1 MKILHL
7 LDTSLPQWRTEKCA
21 ISAKKNGHSVYF
33 GGPINSKHQ
42 SVFDKTY
49 EIKWTPGARHKFPHQ
64 WNAVKKQMKR
74 IIEEVRPD
82 VIHAHN
88 IFSAKMAMEIGDYP
102 LVYNDHEFWSVYVKR
117 QLEAYN
123 ISKNVNNDKSFYLRR
138 LVRNFARD
146 FLKKR
151 WVRIWSNAERDLVTR
166 FPTITVSQS
175 IVEAH
180 SKISKNNFHVPNFPL
195 YKEIEFID
203 EPTYHESLSSVY
215 AGVEAKGIIRPT
227 HRNLEGFFEIF
238 EKHNLGKLYVL
249 GWNNPSTN
257 NIIYLGYLKRE
268 EMYKEMANHSVGL
281 IPFKKHWSHQ
291 YISPNKAYEYAHAG
305 LLVMYTS
312 ALRPIS
318 ETMEGHGISYENNEG
333 LMDILQDLSHNLEE
347 LYTKRIKLYKHARNM
362 LLWERYEK
370 NIFEAYKTC

>member
-7 LDTSLPQWRTEKCA
+7 IDTSLPQWRTEKCA

-42 SVFDKTY
+42 SIFDKTY
-49 EIKWTPGARHKFPHQ
+49 EIKWTPAARHKFPHK

-74 IIEEVRPD
+74 IIAEVRPD

-102 LVYNDHEFWSVYVKR
+102 LVYNDHEFWSIYVKR

-123 ISKNVNNDKSFYLRR
+123 ISKSANNDKSFYLRR
-138 LVRNFARD
+138 ILRNFARD

-180 SKISKNNFHVPNFPL
+180 NKISKRNFLVPNFPL
-195 YKEIEFID
+195 YEEIEFID

-215 AGVEAKGIIRPT
+215 AGVEAKGLIRPT
-227 HRNLEGFFEIF
+227 HRNLEGFFETF

-249 GWNNPSTN
+249 GWNGPSTN
-257 NIIYLGYLKRE
+257 NIIYRGYLNRE
-268 EMYKEMANHSVGL
+268 EMYKEMANHSIGL
-281 IPFKKHWSHQ
+281 VPFKKHWSHK

-305 LLVMYTS
+305 LLVMNTS

-318 ETMEGHGISYENNEG
+318 ETMEGYGLSYENNEG
-333 LMDILQDLSHNLEE
+333 LKDVLRYLSHNVEE
-347 LYTKRIKLYKHARNM
+347 LYAKRLKLYKHARNM

-370 NIFEAYKTC
+370 NIFEAYKMC